1 MVKPHNLWV
10 FVDFYILIYNIDK
23 RGFIMTPCIPV
34 DYTKKIKRTYK
45 NRRVRID
52 MQRYY
57 IKGQLSAADMLKL
70 EIAQQSK
77 TL

>member
-1 MVKPHNLWV
+1 MK
-10 FVDFYILIYNIDK
+10 
-23 RGFIMTPCIPV
+23 PCIPV